1 LHILQLAT
9 RVPWPA
15 NDGGRVAI
23 VRITRGL
30 AAHGCEVDLLTLNPR
45 EQREDVAAARAALAP
60 ARVDGV
66 DVDISAARGLL
77 RSVRN
82 RVPLLLA
89 RFTAGAFA
97 RALRKRLRA
106 TRYDV
111 VHIESPYLLP
121 YLLLIR
127 AESRAKVVMRAQ
139 NVEFQVWGARAEQA
153 RGLRR
158 FALRRVAASLRAWE
172 MARIN
177 DCDALLPISRAD
189 ADEFLAQGCRVPLH
203 VLPCGI
209 EVGAEPARAG
219 DPFAFYF
226 VGAMEHAPNADAARW
241 LAEELWPRVV
251 ARESRVRLTIAGSR
265 FPAVLRAALAAR
277 GVSIAA
283 DVPDLAAFA
292 APFGTMLAPL
302 FTASGM
308 RVKTLEAMAL
318 GKPVIA
324 NALGVGGIDV
334 TAGVHAF
341 IANDVDAFAD
351 AVVHCVHEPEH
362 ARRVGLAAR
371 ALAAERYDVRRVS
384 ADLVDFYERL
394 VRDSA
399 R

>member
-23 VRITRGL
+23 VQITRGL
-30 AAHGCEVDLLTLNPR
+30 AAGGRDVDLLALNPR
-45 EQREDVAAARAALAP
+45 EQREHVETAGAALSP
-60 ARVDGV
+60 ARVDAV
-66 DVDISAARGLL
+66 DVETSVARGVVRAL
-77 RSVRN
+77 RDRA
-82 RVPLLLA
+82 PLLPSRYA
-89 RFTAGAFA
+89 ASAFA
-97 RALRKRLRA
+97 RVLRERLRA

-111 VHIESPYLLP
+111 VHVESPYLLP
-121 YLLLIR
+121 YLPLIR

-139 NVEFQVWGARAEQA
+139 NVEFHVWEARAQQA
-153 RGLRR
+153 RGVRR
-158 FALRRVAASLRAWE
+158 LALQRVAASLRAWE
-172 MARIN
+172 IARIN
-177 DCDALLPISRAD
+177 ECDALLPISRAD
-189 ADEFLAQGCRVPLH
+189 AEEFLAQGCRVPLH

-209 EVGAEPARAG
+209 EVGAAPAPPG

-241 LAEELWPRVV
+241 LVNELWPRVV
-251 ARESRVRLTIAGSR
+251 AREPRVRLTIAGSR
-265 FPAVLRAALAAR
+265 FPRALQESLAAR
-277 GVSIAA
+277 GAAIAA

-292 APFGTMLAPL
+292 APFGAMLAPL

-318 GKPVIA
+318 GKPVVA

-334 TAGVHAF
+334 TPNVHAF

-351 AVVHCVHEPEH
+351 AVVSCAREPER
-362 ARRVGLAAR
+362 ARNVGLAGR
-371 ALAAERYDVRRVS
+371 ALAAERYDVHRVTGG
-384 ADLVDFYERL
+384 LVDFYERL